1 MSEAITS
8 MAPCQFIM
16 VNVPQ
21 KQICHGNFHS
31 NKYHSLVAVDG
42 VMDHT
47 LTSLRPSFGNVT
59 RVMHIS

>member
-1 MSEAITS
+1 MSEVITS

-21 KQICHGNFHS
+21 KQICHENFHS

-42 VMDHT
+42 VTDHT
-47 LTSLRPSFGNVT
+47 ITRLRPSLGNVT
-59 RVMHIS
+59 HVVHIS